1 LKKVGRGISAEPSDE
16 DRLTHAGS
24 VVNLRA
30 CPAFRGVH
38 PTSLGKIKSSFAGSL
53 LLLGLAVVL
62 AGCSTTLAPDYTRPA
77 APVPTNW
84 PTGAAYKAAI
94 DGTTNQAAYIPW
106 RDFYVDAK
114 LRKIIELALANNR
127 DLRVAALTIEKTRA
141 AYRIQRADLLPT
153 INAVAYGTKQN
164 IFANVATFEESFQVE
179 YYSANVGF
187 SSYELDFFGRVRS
200 LNKRALEQ
208 YLATEQAR
216 RSMQISL
223 VAEIAGAY
231 LNLAADRE
239 RLRLA
244 EDTLVSQE
252 ATYELIQRRFELG
265 DASDLE
271 LRQSQTRVDS
281 ARVDIAKYT
290 GLTALD
296 ENALNLL
303 AGTPVPQEL
312 LPNALGTITMLKDIS
327 AGIPAAVL
335 QRRPD
340 ILQAEN
346 RLKAANANIGAARA
360 AFFPSIT
367 LSTSYGTMDD
377 QLSGLFKSGSGVWA
391 FTPQITLPIFDTGR
405 NWANLDVAKSE
416 RDICVAQYEKAI
428 QAAFREVADA
438 FAQRGTL
445 LDQLEAQESLVDASA
460 ATYWLSDARY
470 RNGIDGYLV
479 LLDSQRSL
487 YGAQQGLISVRLAKL
502 ANLVTLYKVLGGG

>member
-1 LKKVGRGISAEPSDE
+1 MNKCI
-16 DRLTHAGS
+16 
-24 VVNLRA
+24 
-30 CPAFRGVH
+30 F
-38 PTSLGKIKSSFAGSL
+38 L
-53 LLLGLAVVL
+53 LLVGMVAFMD
-62 AGCSTTLAPDYTRPA
+62 GCTLAPKYARPQ
-77 APVPTNW
+77 APVPTSW
-84 PTGAAYKAAI
+84 PSAPAYKAASA
-94 DGTTNQAAYIPW
+94 TNGPGAADIPW
-106 RDFYVDAK
+106 RDFFTNAQLQKV
-114 LRKIIELALANNR
+114 IELALNNNR
-127 DLRVAALTIEKTRA
+127 DLRVAALTIEKTKA

-153 INAVAYGTKQN
+153 VNAVGYGTKQQV
-164 IFANVATFEESFQVE
+164 FANIATFEESVQLE
-179 YYSANVGF
+179 YYTVNVGF
-187 SSYELDFFGRVRS
+187 SSYELDLFGRIRS
-200 LNKRALEQ
+200 LKARALEQ

-223 VAEIAGAY
+223 TAEIAGAY

-244 EDTLVSQE
+244 QDTIDSQE

-271 LRQSQTRVDS
+271 LCQAQTRVDS

-303 AGTPVPQEL
+303 AGTPVPEEL
-312 LPNALGTITMLKDIS
+312 LPRELGTITVLKDIS
-327 AGIPAAVL
+327 AGLPSAVL

-346 RLKAANANIGAARA
+346 QLKAANANIGAARA
-360 AFFPSIT
+360 AFFPSIILT
-367 LSTSYGTMDD
+367 GSYGTMDD
-377 QLSGLFKSGSGVWA
+377 QLSGLFKGGSAVWA

-405 NWANLDVAKSE
+405 NMANLGAVKAE

-428 QAAFREVADA
+428 QTAFREVADA
-438 FAQRGTL
+438 LVQRGTL
-445 LDQLEAQESLVDASA
+445 LDQLEAQESLVDATA

-487 YGAQQGLISVRLAKL
+487 YGAQQGLIAIRLARL